1 MSRSKAPK
9 KFSSRFLPLT
19 LCLLLTSSTMAWS
32 VEEENPLLWSQEFNE
47 KSGSKP
53 DPKYWNYDL
62 GDGRGWGNREVQL
75 YTNVNAKTTGRGV
88 LAITA
93 LQISPKKKQ
102 ICYYGYCEWS
112 SARIT
117 TKNKVWIKY
126 GTIEARI
133 QMPAGTGTW
142 PAFWMLGQNIDA
154 VSWPNSGEIDIT
166 EGLGRTPYLNYGTIH
181 GPGYF
186 GGSSIGVRY
195 LNPQKLSA
203 GFHTYGINWSE
214 DSIEWTFDGEIIFT
228 QSKESIAPRAWVFN
242 QPFSLILNVAMG
254 GEFGGEI
261 GKDSKSGLQMKVD
274 WIRVKKFNGQG
285 EVQVLP

>member
-1 MSRSKAPK
+1 MSRSRTRE
-9 KFSSRFLPLT
+9 KFISALIPLALIIPLT
-19 LCLLLTSSTMAWS
+19 TTTIAWS
-32 VEEENPLLWSQEFNE
+32 VEEESPLLWSQEFNE
-47 KSGSKP
+47 KLGSKP

-62 GDGRGWGNREVQL
+62 GDGRGWGNRELQV
-75 YTNVNAKTTGRGV
+75 YTDVNAKTTGRGI

-133 QMPAGTGTW
+133 QMPAGKGSW
-142 PAFWMLGQNIDA
+142 PAFWMLGQNIDQ

-166 EGLGRTPYLNYGTIH
+166 EGLGRTPYLAYATIH

-186 GGSSIGVRY
+186 GGTSIGVRH
-195 LNPQKLSA
+195 LNQKKLSD
-203 GFHTYGINWSE
+203 GFHVYGINWSE
-214 DSIEWTFDGEIIFT
+214 DSIEWTFDGQVIFK
-228 QSKESIAPRAWVFN
+228 QSKDSIAPRSWVFN

-254 GEFGGEI
+254 GDFGGEI
-261 GKDSKSGLQMKVD
+261 GRDSKSGLQMKVD

-285 EVQVLP
+285 EVQVIP

>member
-1 MSRSKAPK
+1 MSRSTISK

-19 LCLLLTSSTMAWS
+19 LCLFLTSSTMAWS

-47 KSGSKP
+47 KTGSTP

-62 GDGRGWGNREVQL
+62 GDGRGWGNREVQT
-75 YTNVNAKTTGRGV
+75 YTNVNAKTNGRGA

-93 LQISPKKKQ
+93 RQYSPKSKL

-154 VSWPNSGEIDIT
+154 VSWPNSGEIDII
-166 EGLGRTPYLNYGTIH
+166 EGLGRTPFTAYATIH

-186 GGSSIGVRY
+186 GGTSIGARP
-195 LNPQKLSA
+195 LNPTKLSA
-203 GFHTYGINWSE
+203 GFNTYGINWSE
-214 DSIEWTFDGEIIFT
+214 DFIEWTLNGKIIFT
-228 QSKESIAPRAWVFN
+228 QSKDSIAPRAWVFN

-274 WIRVKKFNGQG
+274 WIRIKKFNGQG
-285 EVQVLP
+285 EVVILP

>member
-1 MSRSKAPK
+1 MSRSKATR
-9 KFSSRFLPLT
+9 SISLALLPVT
-19 LCLLLTSSTMAWS
+19 LSALLTSGATAWS

-47 KSGSKP
+47 KLGSKP

-62 GDGRGWGNREVQL
+62 GDGRGWGNREVQT
-75 YTNVNAKTTGRGV
+75 YTNVNAKTTGRGA

-93 LQISPKKKQ
+93 RQYSPKSKL

-133 QMPAGTGTW
+133 QMPSGTGSW

-195 LNPQKLSA
+195 LNPTKLSA
-203 GFHTYGINWSE
+203 GFNTYGINWSE
-214 DSIEWTFDGEIIFT
+214 DAIEWTLNGKIIFT
-228 QSKESIAPRAWVFN
+228 QSKDSIAPRAWVFN

-261 GKDSKSGLQMKVD
+261 GKDAKSGLQMKVD

>member
-1 MSRSKAPK
+1 MSRSTISK

-19 LCLLLTSSTMAWS
+19 LTILLTSSTIAWS

-102 ICYYGYCEWS
+102 ICYYGYGEWS

-133 QMPAGTGTW
+133 QMPSGTGSW

-195 LNPQKLSA
+195 LNPTKLSA
-203 GFHTYGINWSE
+203 GFNTYGINWSE
-214 DSIEWTFDGEIIFT
+214 DFIEWTLNGKIIFT
-228 QSKESIAPRAWVFN
+228 QSKDSIAPRAWVFN

-261 GKDSKSGLQMKVD
+261 GKDAKSGLQMKVD
-274 WIRVKKFNGQG
+274 WIRVKQFNGQG